1 MKRGDDCMG
10 KHDGET
16 CKYSERR
23 NRTKKTNQM
32 ALISITFVE
41 VLLIL
46 ALIIQTF
53 LVKTTYGKL
62 GIIPL
67 VVLLIGTIVNWVAYK
82 RNKESEKLRYI
93 MLTSFIIGWIYLIVT
108 GTNILV
114 PFYIYP
120 IIIATI
126 LYHDRKFEKITFYS
140 VLTFNII
147 RAFKFGFMGIFLSD
161 NISFISAVVNLEI
174 IIVVHVVAVLSEKY
188 TQDML
193 QSVKDEQD
201 VQGLILQ
208 DVLRISEHVKA
219 EVTDTDSII
228 EHVKDSSNV
237 VHSSIEEIS
246 MRTKE
251 TAERVQEQTRMTA
264 VINEAIGE
272 TAENAKVMV
281 EAVTNSAKMM
291 DENMEVFDQIR
302 NNAGQIN
309 ETNSHVAESMEE
321 LQQKAQEVQQ
331 ITEVIFSISSQTNL
345 LALNASIESARAG
358 EAGRG
363 FAVVADQ
370 IRNLSEETRQSTEKI
385 ASIVQ
390 ELNTNAQDANEIVQN
405 SIDAMN
411 QQNQMVES
419 ASDGFN
425 AIRDNIDILAQRVED
440 IDEKIKNLV
449 QSNNTIIENIGY
461 LSNSS
466 EAVSESAKE
475 VGAHSL
481 KNQIEAEKAKELL
494 NEVKAIVQEFEK
506 YQNRAE

>member
-1 MKRGDDCMG
+1 MG
-10 KHDGET
+10 KQESEAR
-16 CKYSERR
+16 KYSERR
-23 NRTKKTNQM
+23 NRTRKTNQT

-46 ALIIQTF
+46 AMIIQTF
-53 LVKTTYGKL
+53 MVKTNYGKL

-67 VVLLIGTIVNWVAYK
+67 IVLLVGVIVNWVVYK
-82 RNKESEKLRYI
+82 KNKTSEKLRYI
-93 MLTSFIIGWIYLIVT
+93 MLASFLIGWIYLIVT
-108 GTNILV
+108 GTNVVI

-120 IIIATI
+120 IIIATV
-126 LYHDRKFEKITFYS
+126 LYHDRKFERITFYS
-140 VLTFNII
+140 VLFFNIV
-147 RAFKFGFMGIFLSD
+147 RAIKFVITGLFLAD
-161 NISFISAVVNLEI
+161 NITFISAVVNFEV

-188 TQDML
+188 NRDMV

-201 VQGLILQ
+201 VQSVMLQ
-208 DVLRISEHVKA
+208 DVLRISENVKA

-228 EHVKDSSNV
+228 ESVKDSSNI

-246 MRTKE
+246 VRTKE

-264 VINEAIGE
+264 VIDEAIGE

-291 DENMEVFDQIR
+291 DANMEIFDEIR

-309 ETNSHVAESMEE
+309 ERNSHVAESMEE
-321 LQQKAQEVQQ
+321 LQLKAQEVQQ

-390 ELNTNAQDANEIVQN
+390 ELNVNAQNATEIVQH

-411 QQNQMVES
+411 QQNQMVET

-425 AIRDNIDILAQRVED
+425 AIRDNMDILAQRVDD

-461 LSNSS
+461 LSNCS
-466 EAVSESAKE
+466 EAVSDSAKE
-475 VGAHSL
+475 VEAHSL
-481 KNQIEAEKAKELL
+481 QNQIEAEKAKELL

-506 YQNRAE
+506 YQNKTVQM

>member
-1 MKRGDDCMG
+1 M
-10 KHDGET
+10 
-16 CKYSERR
+16 
-23 NRTKKTNQM
+23 
-32 ALISITFVE
+32 ITG
-41 VLLIL
+41 L
-46 ALIIQTF
+46 F
-53 LVKTTYGKL
+53 LT
-62 GIIPL
+62 
-67 VVLLIGTIVNWVAYK
+67 
-82 RNKESEKLRYI
+82 
-93 MLTSFIIGWIYLIVT
+93 
-108 GTNILV
+108 
-114 PFYIYP
+114 
-120 IIIATI
+120 
-126 LYHDRKFEKITFYS
+126 
-140 VLTFNII
+140 
-147 RAFKFGFMGIFLSD
+147 D
-161 NISFISAVVNLEI
+161 NITFISAVVNFEVV
-174 IIVVHVVAVLSEKY
+174 IVVHVVAVLSEKY
-188 TQDML
+188 NRDMV

-201 VQGLILQ
+201 VQSVMLQ
-208 DVLRISEHVKA
+208 DVLRISENVKA

-228 EHVKDSSNV
+228 ESVKNSSNI

-246 MRTKE
+246 VRTKE

-264 VINEAIGE
+264 VIDEAIGE

-291 DENMEVFDQIR
+291 DANMEIFDEIR

-309 ETNSHVAESMEE
+309 ERNSHVAESMEE
-321 LQQKAQEVQQ
+321 LQLKAQEVQQ

-390 ELNTNAQDANEIVQN
+390 ELNVNAQNATEIVQH

-411 QQNQMVES
+411 QQNQMVET

-425 AIRDNIDILAQRVED
+425 AIRDNMDILAQRVDD

-449 QSNNTIIENIGY
+449 ASNNTIIENIGY
-461 LSNSS
+461 LSSSS

-475 VGAHSL
+475 VENCSL
-481 KNQIEAEKAKELL
+481 QNQMEAEKAKELL